1 MTNTRMLL
9 ETGIGT
15 DLQGKDFTKAAIRAV
30 KNAMAQNSL
39 LLFKSLE
46 LDKENMHIRITLGVT
61 KPKKVDVELVKKC
74 LPHGIVSIITVP
86 GGAYIE
92 SNDNLPSS
100 LVVCAGVE
108 VFCNFQ
114 SLGQHSN

>member
-1 MTNTRMLL
+1 
-9 ETGIGT
+9 
-15 DLQGKDFTKAAIRAV
+15 
-30 KNAMAQNSL
+30 
-39 LLFKSLE
+39 
-46 LDKENMHIRITLGVT
+46 MHIRITLGVT

-92 SNDNLPSS
+92 SNDNPTGSV
-100 LVVCAGVE
+100 VVCAGVE
-108 VFCNFQ
+108 VFCDFQ